1 MLNNIKHLPLH
12 CVFHGIRF
20 KVNEDWGSETD
31 LLLFFMP
38 VHHLLADIFIIF
50 MPKNNVNLKSMKKR
64 INLLMAV
71 VVVLGF
77 QACTQQ
83 KQALT
88 LQVKTQA
95 GVVEGFVENGVKK
108 FLGVQF
114 AEAPVGDLR
123 WKAPQPVKAWEGVRE
138 AKSFADDPMQPNIF
152 GDMNFRGS
160 GRSEDCLYLN
170 IWTAAN
176 YVDEGLPVLIYFN
189 GGGLMAGSGS
199 EPRYDGTS
207 IAQLGV
213 IGVTANYREGIFGFF
228 AHPELTAESPY
239 KGSGNYGFLDQV
251 AAIQWVKDNI
261 AAFGGDPNRIT
272 IVGESAGSFS
282 TSLLMCSPLSKDNL
296 AGVMGSSG
304 AQLLPFGATTQA
316 DADAAGKQLLES
328 KGLNSLAEA
337 RALSADSLQTLLPP
351 RGMASPVLDGYFMK
365 ESADDIFAKGEQAQV
380 PLLVGW
386 NSQEGTP
393 MSSLRNQEPTLSN
406 YKKAMSTVFGDMT
419 DEIFEAY
426 GILTDADVLSMKS
439 MNLASDLFT
448 GFPTWKWADIHSKT
462 SKQPVYRYKYMHPRP
477 QVSAKMGNKVA
488 ALAGGVREKTEEEK
502 KAEAERPKL
511 PAGAV
516 HSADIEYAMG
526 TLDTN
531 EFYDWQ
537 EEDYAISKLF
547 LNYYANFCKY
557 GNPNGDG
564 LPTWTPING
573 QEVAPVMYIDVNSA
587 EKADAATENAYR
599 TLEKFYLSR

>member
-1 MLNNIKHLPLH
+1 MK
-12 CVFHGIRF
+12 
-20 KVNEDWGSETD
+20 
-31 LLLFFMP
+31 
-38 VHHLLADIFIIF
+38 
-50 MPKNNVNLKSMKKR
+50 KSMKFVM
-64 INLLMAV
+64 MALV
-71 VVVLGF
+71 AMAI
-77 QACTQQ
+77 QACSQQ
-83 KQALT
+83 RAEMT

-95 GVVEGFVENGVKK
+95 GVVEGIAEDGIKK

-114 AEAPVGDLR
+114 AAAPVGDLR
-123 WKAPQPVKAWEGVRE
+123 WKAPQPVPAWEGVRE
-138 AKSFADDPMQPNIF
+138 AKAFGNDPMQPNIF
-152 GDMNFRGS
+152 GDMSFRGAS
-160 GRSEDCLYLN
+160 RSEDCLYLN
-170 IWTAAN
+170 IWTPAN

-199 EPRYDGTS
+199 EPRYDGTA

-213 IGVTANYREGIFGFF
+213 IGVTANYREGVFGFF
-228 AHPELTAESPY
+228 AHPELTAEASY

-261 AAFGGDPNRIT
+261 AAFGGDPNRIN

-282 TSLLMCSPLSKDNL
+282 TSLLMCSPLSKGNL

-304 AQLLPFGATTQA
+304 AEVLPYGAVTQA
-316 DADAAGKQLLES
+316 DADASGKQLLES
-328 KGLNSLAEA
+328 KGVMSVAEA
-337 RALSADSLQTLLPP
+337 RALSADSLQALFPP
-351 RGMASPVLDGYFMK
+351 RGMANVVLDGYFMK
-365 ESADDIFAKGEQAQV
+365 ESADDVFKKGEQAQV

-393 MSSLRNQEPTLSN
+393 MSVLRNQAPTLEN
-406 YKKAMSTVFGDMT
+406 YKKAMSATFGDMT
-419 DEIFEAY
+419 DEIFKAY
-426 GILTDADVLSMKS
+426 GLETDADVLSQKS
-439 MNLASDLFT
+439 LNLASDLFT
-448 GFPTWKWADIHSKT
+448 GFPTWKWADYHAKT

-477 QVSAKMGNKVA
+477 QVSAKMGNMVG
-488 ALAGGVREKTEEEK
+488 ALAGGVREMTEEEK

-526 TLDTN
+526 NLATN
-531 EFYDWQ
+531 EYYDWQ
-537 EEDYAISKLF
+537 QEDYAISKLF
-547 LNYYANFCKY
+547 LSYYANFCKF
-557 GNPNGDG
+557 GNPNGEG

-573 QEVAPVMYIDVNSA
+573 QDVAPVMYIDVTSA